1 VRWFD
6 DVCGERHV
14 LTDGG
19 TVRGVGDE
27 IYSTVFSGAARGLQL
42 SLSLSLLTEIVAR
55 HTLVKNLGVWV
66 VEKITAL
73 VGLEPTSDF

>member
-6 DVCGERHV
+6 DVCGEKHV
-14 LTDGG
+14 LTDGR

-27 IYSTVFSGAARGLQL
+27 IYSTVFSAARGLQL
-42 SLSLSLLTEIVAR
+42 SLSLSFLTEIVAR
-55 HTLVKNLGVWV
+55 HTLVENLGVWV

-73 VGLEPTSDF
+73 VWLEPTSDF